1 MSGMMRYLEENSSL
15 LWLLFVVIIL
25 AVVFW
30 NLYRRERRR
39 AVKATEQTA
48 GERRFFGAFAEETK
62 SCFFYIQKEDRKVI
76 YESPNFEAMT
86 GIPPRALEADITVM
100 RQIMEQTDTRKVRKF
115 LDKWDQESRLAM
127 EIDYHHMTKPEETCR
142 GRFEMER
149 AGDGW
154 IVMLENITEE
164 YETRRRIEAQLQEAK
179 QESQAKTDFLSSM
192 SHEIRTPMNGIY
204 GLLQLAEA
212 HAEEPELL
220 RGYLGRTEE
229 LSEFLLNLINDIL
242 DMSRIESGRMELE
255 QKAFDLF
262 GMSEKI
268 DVMFRKNAEA
278 KGIIWTVETQDF
290 QVHWVN
296 GDEMRLSQVIIN
308 FISNAMK
315 FTSSG
320 GSVTVLFRQME
331 IIDGAFHLMI
341 KVSDTGT
348 GIKKEFL
355 SRIFRPFEQQDASIA
370 GNYGGSGLGMAIAD
384 EIVRLMKGQIFVE
397 SEVGKGTEFTVH
409 VSLPVAEQ
417 GEAKAVSEA
426 ETEASREAQAAF
438 SMAGLRILLAED
450 NDINA
455 EIATEIL
462 GMEDVSITR
471 AADGA
476 EAVQIFGDSASGSFD
491 VILMDIQM
499 PNMNGW
505 EATRAIRAM
514 DRSDADILIFAMSA
528 NAFVEDQRY
537 SVEVGMD
544 GHISKPVDY
553 DALKKLIGKFSDRIR
568 RNR

>member
-1 MSGMMRYLEENSSL
+1 M
-15 LWLLFVVIIL
+15 
-25 AVVFW
+25 
-30 NLYRRERRR
+30 
-39 AVKATEQTA
+39 
-48 GERRFFGAFAEETK
+48 
-62 SCFFYIQKEDRKVI
+62 
-76 YESPNFEAMT
+76 
-86 GIPPRALEADITVM
+86 
-100 RQIMEQTDTRKVRKF
+100 
-115 LDKWDQESRLAM
+115 
-127 EIDYHHMTKPEETCR
+127 
-142 GRFEMER
+142 
-149 AGDGW
+149 
-154 IVMLENITEE
+154 
-164 YETRRRIEAQLQEAK
+164 
-179 QESQAKTDFLSSM
+179 
-192 SHEIRTPMNGIY
+192 
-204 GLLQLAEA
+204 
-212 HAEEPELL
+212 
-220 RGYLGRTEE
+220 
-229 LSEFLLNLINDIL
+229 
-242 DMSRIESGRMELE
+242 
-255 QKAFDLF
+255 
-262 GMSEKI
+262 
-268 DVMFRKNAEA
+268 
-278 KGIIWTVETQDF
+278 ETQDF

-315 FTSSG
+315 FTSAG

-331 IIDGAFHLMI
+331 IIDGALHLMI

-426 ETEASREAQAAF
+426 ETEASLEAQEAF

-476 EAVQIFGDSASGSFD
+476 EAVRIFGDSAPGSFD

-553 DALKKLIGKFSDRIR
+553 DALKKLIGRFSDRIR